1 MLSILRQMTIEE
13 LRYAAAACGAEPT
26 PEGVVRAL
34 CRECMILGWG
44 FVPISREDAL
54 FEQISQRLGAPP
66 GPRGAAGV
74 SVMERRVYASL
85 VRRAWEA
92 ADASYQRQVLEA
104 ACSLWDAESASLPQ
118 LPPHEEPLG
127 LRATLDALVT
137 QPAGLRSLAAAMETV
152 PLVFPT
158 PEALPPGMMPDMG
171 LARPLGLRTRA
182 DRGYPALFHVLTI
195 CWRARR
201 RLLSERRVQYQHLRR
216 QIRQLT
222 STVEQRVKELQ
233 GLSAP
238 WGRHWMRGL
247 SVAGGA
253 AAASVMQAA
262 MHADPFLGWLATGA
276 GLLWSVIAWSAQPRA
291 EADPRYARL
300 QREIAAARQ
309 RLAVV
314 HHSILAL
321 EAE

>member
-1 MLSILRQMTIEE
+1 M
-13 LRYAAAACGAEPT
+13 
-26 PEGVVRAL
+26 
-34 CRECMILGWG
+34 
-44 FVPISREDAL
+44 
-54 FEQISQRLGAPP
+54 
-66 GPRGAAGV
+66 
-74 SVMERRVYASL
+74 
-85 VRRAWEA
+85 
-92 ADASYQRQVLEA
+92 
-104 ACSLWDAESASLPQ
+104 
-118 LPPHEEPLG
+118 
-127 LRATLDALVT
+127 
-137 QPAGLRSLAAAMETV
+137 
-152 PLVFPT
+152 
-158 PEALPPGMMPDMG
+158 
-171 LARPLGLRTRA
+171 
-182 DRGYPALFHVLTI
+182 
-195 CWRARR
+195 
-201 RLLSERRVQYQHLRR
+201 QYQHLRR